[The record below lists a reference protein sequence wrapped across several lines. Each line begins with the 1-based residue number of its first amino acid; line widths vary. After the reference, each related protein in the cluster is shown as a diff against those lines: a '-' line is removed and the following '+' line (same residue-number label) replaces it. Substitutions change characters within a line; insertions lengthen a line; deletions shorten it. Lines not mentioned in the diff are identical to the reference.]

1 MSKLK
6 LWEGRF
12 SKSTSQI
19 FDLFNASIMTDIK
32 LFEYDILGSTAHV
45 KMLAKCNIILE
56 DEAKL
61 IIDALYQ
68 ILEDFKSGKIK
79 YEISDE
85 DVHMLIEKELIKR
98 IGEVGK
104 KVHTARSRNDQVV
117 LDERLFCREKN
128 LHLQE
133 LIKMLINTIVNLA
146 EENIDVIMPG
156 FTHLQKAQPILFS
169 HYILAYAQM
178 LKRDLLRLRQNYSI
192 INISPLGSAALAGTT
207 FDIDRFFVANELGF
221 ESVTE
226 NSIDTVSERDF
237 VLDMLFSLAMIQM
250 HLSRLAEDFII
261 FNTDEFKF
269 IELDDSFC
277 SGSSIMPQKKNPDAL
292 ELIRGKTG
300 RVYAN
305 LIGLLTVL
313 KGLPLSYN
321 KDLQEDKEFL
331 FDSIET
337 VEMSLVIINEIL
349 KTLKVNKEN
358 MAISCK
364 SGFINATDLAD
375 YLVTKGVAFRDAHFI
390 VGNIVKYCIESS
402 KTLEDLS
409 LEEYKRFC
417 EKIREDVYQYI
428 KIETCVNRRKS
439 YGGTSLESVKRQI
452 DNLKKFLKSL

>member
-1 MSKLK
+1 MRRIK

-19 FDLFNASIMTDIK
+19 FDHFNASIMTDIT
-32 LFEYDILGSTAHV
+32 LFEYDILGSVAHV

-133 LIKMLINTIVNLA
+133 LIKMLITTIVNLA
-146 EENIDVIMPG
+146 EENIDIIMPG
-156 FTHLQKAQPILFS
+156 FTHLQKAQPVLFS

-178 LKRDLLRLRQNYSI
+178 LKRDLLRLRQNYSM
-192 INISPLGSAALAGTT
+192 INYSPLGSAALAGTT

-226 NSIDTVSERDF
+226 NSIDTVSDRDF
-237 VLDMLFSLAMIQM
+237 ILDMLFSLAMIQM
-250 HLSRLAEDFII
+250 HLSRLVEDFII

-337 VEMSLVIINEIL
+337 VEMSLIIINEIL
-349 KTLKVNKEN
+349 KTLKINKEN
-358 MAISCK
+358 MASSCK

-390 VGNIVKYCIESS
+390 VGNIVKYCIECG

-417 EKIREDVYQYI
+417 EKIQEDVYQFI
-428 KIETCVNRRKS
+428 KIESCVNRRKS
-439 YGGTSLESVKRQI
+439 YGGTSIESVKKQI
-452 DNLKKFLKSL
+452 DNLKEFLKYL

>member
-1 MSKLK
+1 MK

-45 KMLAKCNIILE
+45 KMLAKCNIISE

-68 ILEDFKSGKIK
+68 ILEDFKLGKIK

-104 KVHTARSRNDQVV
+104 KVHTARSRNDQVA

-133 LIKMLINTIVNLA
+133 LIKTLINTIVSLA
-146 EENIDVIMPG
+146 EENIEVIMPG

-178 LKRDLLRLRQNYSI
+178 LKRDLLRLRQNYSM
-192 INISPLGSAALAGTT
+192 INYSPLGSAALAGTT

-226 NSIDTVSERDF
+226 NSIDTVSDRDF
-237 VLDMLFSLAMIQM
+237 ILDMLFSLAMIQM

-337 VEMSLVIINEIL
+337 VEMSLIIINEIL
-349 KTLKVNKEN
+349 KTLKINKEN
-358 MAISCK
+358 MASSCK

-390 VGNIVKYCIESS
+390 VGNIVKHCIESS

-417 EKIREDVYQYI
+417 EKIQEDVYQFI

-439 YGGTSLESVKRQI
+439 YGGTSLESVRKQI
-452 DNLKKFLKSL
+452 DNLKEFLKNM

>member
-1 MSKLK
+1 
-6 LWEGRF
+6 
-12 SKSTSQI
+12 
-19 FDLFNASIMTDIK
+19 MTDIK
-32 LFEYDILGSTAHV
+32 LFEYDILGSVAHV

-61 IIDALYQ
+61 IIDSLYQ
-68 ILEDFKSGKIK
+68 ILEDFKSGKIE

-85 DVHMLIEKELIKR
+85 DVHMLIEKQLIKR

-104 KVHTARSRNDQVV
+104 KVHTARSRNDQVA

-128 LHLQE
+128 LYLQE
-133 LIKMLINTIVNLA
+133 LIKTLINTIISLA

-178 LKRDLLRLRQNYSI
+178 LKRDLLRLRQNY
-192 INISPLGSAALAGTT
+192 NMTNHSPLGSAALAGTT
-207 FDIDRFFVANELGF
+207 FEIDRFFVASELGF

-226 NSIDTVSERDF
+226 NSIDAVSDRDF
-237 VLDMLFSLAMIQM
+237 ILDLLFSLAMIQM

-337 VEMSLVIINEIL
+337 VEMSLIIINEIL
-349 KTLKVNKEN
+349 KTLKINKEN
-358 MAISCK
+358 MANSCK

-390 VGNIVKYCIESS
+390 VGNIVKHCIESG

-417 EKIREDVYQYI
+417 EKIQEDVYQFI

-439 YGGTSLESVKRQI
+439 YGGTSLESVRKQI
-452 DNLKKFLKSL
+452 DILKEFLKNSE